1 MMPNE
6 KFVTVGWQCDDA
18 AKDATACKRIFVP
31 TLGTVTRILR
41 PSFPPFPPCTC
52 FLWKLFRTSAQPI
65 APRCCVCR
73 VKSLIAVSRRKC
85 VIQLA
90 YLHPS
95 IFMRFRIHSSARSI
109 EYILYSSPASCANSI
124 LHYSRPLFSFLS
136 FDSNSRYRL
145 KKTNKRRILSIYSEF
160 QNSVLSAGILKSS
173 FLVTLKQFGKIL
185 AIHPSVINRCREKV
199 P

>member
-1 MMPNE
+1 MTRQ
-6 KFVTVGWQCDDA
+6 KTRQLASGYSCLLQ
-18 AKDATACKRIFVP
+18 VP
-31 TLGTVTRILR
+31 LR
-41 PSFPPFPPCTC
+41 VSYDLLFLLFPLAPASSESYSGPLHNLLP
-52 FLWKLFRTSAQPI
+52 
-65 APRCCVCR
+65 PRCCVCR

-109 EYILYSSPASCANSI
+109 EYILYSSPASCANTI
-124 LHYSRPLFSFLS
+124 LRYSRPLFSFLS

>member
-1 MMPNE
+1 MTMRWR
-6 KFVTVGWQCDDA
+6 G
-18 AKDATACKRIFVP
+18 KRRDSLQADIRAYSRYRYAYLTTFFSSFSPLHLLPLKVIQDLCTTYCP
-31 TLGTVTRILR
+31 LDVASAEWNLLLRFRAGNASSNSHTCILR
-41 PSFPPFPPCTC
+41 YLCASVSTRA
-52 FLWKLFRTSAQPI
+52 L
-65 APRCCVCR
+65 AP
-73 VKSLIAVSRRKC
+73 LN
-85 VIQLA
+85 
-90 YLHPS
+90 
-95 IFMRFRIHSSARSI
+95 IFYIHW
-109 EYILYSSPASCANSI
+109 SCANTI
-124 LHYSRPLFSFLS
+124 LRYSRPLFSFLS